1 MIGALRHIF
10 QRFSLRHSYYS
21 SRRPLHGCRVCMI
34 DAIAAAQ
41 STRMIAAA
49 QLSLIYETTAGTAIS
64 QETQDLN
71 QRTGRIRVW
80 MKPLSTRSAHMSVVS
95 HGIQEKGGG
104 VRGGSER
111 NGQPFPPLYLPD
123 PNPFSGHSYV
133 LPSDN

>member
-1 MIGALRHIF
+1 
-10 QRFSLRHSYYS
+10 
-21 SRRPLHGCRVCMI
+21 MI

-95 HGIQEKGGG
+95 QSWDSGKWGEGPGEG
-104 VRGGSER
+104 VRETASRFLLSTYPTQTHFRAEPDGVLA
-111 NGQPFPPLYLPD
+111 GQSLRWP
-123 PNPFSGHSYV
+123 SGRRIK
-133 LPSDN
+133 P

>member
-1 MIGALRHIF
+1 MRPLQVGGACMIGALRHIF

-49 QLSLIYETTAGTAIS
+49 QLLLIYMYETTAETAIS

-71 QRTGRIRVW
+71 
-80 MKPLSTRSAHMSVVS
+80 
-95 HGIQEKGGG
+95 
-104 VRGGSER
+104 
-111 NGQPFPPLYLPD
+111 
-123 PNPFSGHSYV
+123 
-133 LPSDN
+133 